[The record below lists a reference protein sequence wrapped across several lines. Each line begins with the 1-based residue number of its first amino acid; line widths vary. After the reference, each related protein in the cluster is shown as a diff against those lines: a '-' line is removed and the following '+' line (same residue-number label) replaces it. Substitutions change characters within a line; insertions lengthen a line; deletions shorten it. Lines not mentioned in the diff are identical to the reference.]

1 MCKSTDNKGEFM
13 NKVELIEKLAD
24 KAKACSKA
32 EAGRF
37 LDTFVDLVTDALK
50 KGDEV
55 TISGFGVFTA
65 KTRAARTGRNPKTG
79 ETISI
84 PAMRVPKF
92 RAGKNLKDALK

>member
-1 MCKSTDNKGEFM
+1 MNKG
-13 NKVELIEKLAD
+13 ELIEKLAE

-37 LDTFVDLVTDALK
+37 LDAFIEIVIDTLK

-55 TISGFGVFTA
+55 AIAGFGVFA
-65 KTRAARTGRNPKTG
+65 PKVRAARTGRNPKTG

-84 PAMRVPKF
+84 PATKVPKF
-92 RAGKNLKDALK
+92 RAGRYFKDALK

>member
-1 MCKSTDNKGEFM
+1 M
-13 NKVELIEKLAD
+13 NKAELIEKLAD

-32 EAGRF
+32 EAARF
-37 LDTFVDLVTDALK
+37 LDAFVEIVVDALK

-55 TISGFGVFTA
+55 AIAGFGVFTS

-92 RAGKNLKDALK
+92 KAGKGFKDALK